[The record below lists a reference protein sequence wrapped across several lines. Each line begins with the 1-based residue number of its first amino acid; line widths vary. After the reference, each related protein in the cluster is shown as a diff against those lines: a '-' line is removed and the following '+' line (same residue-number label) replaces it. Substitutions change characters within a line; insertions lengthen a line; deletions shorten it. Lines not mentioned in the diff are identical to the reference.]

1 VRFAVSRA
9 SSTPTSWVN
18 GMSDEPLCLT
28 VTNVAA
34 GYGGAPIIS
43 GVSASVCAG
52 EIVSILGPNGAGKS
66 TLLKALVGVVRVI
79 EGSVKLGDRDVTNLP
94 TDELARSGMGYVPQI
109 NDVFTALT
117 VRENLEMGGYL
128 LEASS
133 IGRRIDEV
141 VEMFPTIRRVLG
153 SRAGKLSGGE
163 RKMLAM
169 ARVLMLDPHVLVLDE
184 PTANLSP
191 DLATKLLKEYV
202 RRLADAGK
210 AVLLVEQRAAAALEI
225 SDRAHVLVSGRV
237 KLSGSSSELLAMED
251 FAEVFLGRQSY
262 SAPVEQLS

>member
-1 VRFAVSRA
+1 
-9 SSTPTSWVN
+9 
-18 GMSDEPLCLT
+18 
-28 VTNVAA
+28 
-34 GYGGAPIIS
+34 
-43 GVSASVCAG
+43 
-52 EIVSILGPNGAGKS
+52 
-66 TLLKALVGVVRVI
+66 
-79 EGSVKLGDRDVTNLP
+79 VTNLP